1 MLVSAISARAFPLH
15 QRVRQVRI
23 LVTVM
28 LALTAA
34 AAGCGPPDH
43 PPQAGQL
50 SVTFTPRPPAL
61 ANLMLASGALSLDH
75 ILVLGDAP
83 PPMHPPMM
91 PPLDLDVL
99 GSGASITLTMLP
111 PGVYSRVQ
119 LSFEDVLI
127 QGTWRGTPFQVR
139 IAAFRPAPV
148 DMRSPTGKELAHGQD
163 VAFAVTIDANAWFAG
178 GLLDSATPSPGN
190 QILIDDQNN
199 VMIASA
205 LMMRIAQSFSLQ

>member
-1 MLVSAISARAFPLH
+1 VLVSAISARAFPLH
-15 QRVRQVRI
+15 QRMRQVRI
-23 LVTVM
+23 LVTLM

-34 AAGCGPPDH
+34 AGCEQPDH
-43 PPQAGQL
+43 PPNAGQL
-50 SVTFTPRPPAL
+50 SITFTPKPPTL
-61 ANLMLASGALSLDH
+61 ANLTLGSGALSLDH

-91 PPLDLDVL
+91 PPVGVDVL
-99 GSGASITLTMLP
+99 GSPTSVTLTMLP

-119 LSFEDVLI
+119 LTFEDVLI
-127 QGTWRGTPFQVR
+127 QGTWRGAAFQVR

-163 VAFAVTIDANAWFAG
+163 VAFAVSIDANTWLAG
-178 GLLDSATPSPGN
+178 DLLDSATPSPGN
-190 QILIDDQNN
+190 QILVDDQNN
-199 VMIASA
+199 VMVAAA